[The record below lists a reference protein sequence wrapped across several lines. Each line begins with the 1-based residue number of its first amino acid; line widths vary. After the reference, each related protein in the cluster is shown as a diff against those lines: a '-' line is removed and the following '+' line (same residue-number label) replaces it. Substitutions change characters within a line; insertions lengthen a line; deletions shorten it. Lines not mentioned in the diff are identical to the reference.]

1 MKMTL
6 IRKVFAKD
14 RTLGELHLEGT
25 GYFCDTLEPHC
36 IDWSK
41 EKKVAGKTAIPEGR
55 YKVKVGWS
63 PRAGKNVPWLKNVP
77 HFKDIQI
84 HTGNI
89 PGHTRGCILVGSA
102 ENNVLVDSRLV
113 FECLMKK
120 LACEKD
126 IEIAVTHETRSDYL
140 GEELEKFL

>member
-1 MKMTL
+1 MTL